1 MATILDFTKIELDP
15 GLLERVPLGLCQ
27 YHQVLPLAREDGRV
41 SAAMVYPQNVAAREM
56 LAELLDAEIV
66 PVQTDAARLQE
77 AFDRLAVLFSDSPS
91 SEPPRLLLYAPEVS
105 DDALL
110 TRLARALAREE
121 ASECVR
127 VDSSDVGVAAVLTAA
142 GATRCRLCLLPLPE
156 RSEWDD
162 VVLRSTTSLL
172 MAATDQTRL
181 QRVLVVLRG
190 HGADMCALPWA
201 AAIAGAE
208 SAGLALL
215 ILSETHRCD
224 LHTLLDHESGA
235 GRHLAAAIK
244 TATAKGVEPTLRI
257 RQGDA
262 IRQIV
267 DEVATRR
274 YDMVVIGAESRGE
287 FAAAV
292 LRQLAEFAVDLRGLL
307 ICKPNR
313 ISIPPKATMHT
324 TKRRLRRE

>member
-1 MATILDFTKIELDP
+1 MATILDFTTVEIDP

-27 YHQVLPLAREDGRV
+27 YHQVLPLAREDGCV
-41 SAAMVYPQNVAAREM
+41 SAAMVYPHNTAAREM

-66 PVQTDAARLQE
+66 PVQTSAALLQE
-77 AFDRLAVLFSDSPS
+77 TFDRLSILFSEAPSP
-91 SEPPRLLLYAPEVS
+91 EPPRLLLYAPDVD

-110 TRLARALAREE
+110 SRLARTLAREE
-121 ASECVR
+121 ASECTR
-127 VDSSDVGVAAVLTAA
+127 FDSSDVGAAAVLTAA

-156 RSEWDD
+156 RSEWGD
-162 VVLRSTTSLL
+162 VVLRSATSLL
-172 MAATDQTRL
+172 MAGTDRLCL
-181 QRVLVVLRG
+181 QRVLVILRG
-190 HGADMCALPWA
+190 HGADMRALPWA
-201 AAIAGAE
+201 AAVASAE

-215 ILSETHRCD
+215 VLSETHCYD
-224 LHTLLDHESGA
+224 LHMLLDHETGA

-244 TATAKGVEPTLRI
+244 LATAKGVEPTLRI
-257 RQGDA
+257 RQGEA

-292 LRQLAEFAVDLRGLL
+292 LRKLAALAVDLRALL

-313 ISIPPKATMHT
+313 IVTPPKAVHT